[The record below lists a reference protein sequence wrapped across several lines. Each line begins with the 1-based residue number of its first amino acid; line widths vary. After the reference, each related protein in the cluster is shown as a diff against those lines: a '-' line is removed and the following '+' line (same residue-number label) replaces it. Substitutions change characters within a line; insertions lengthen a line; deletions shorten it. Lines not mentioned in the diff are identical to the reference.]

1 MVLTIL
7 ADGGSGRQCQVTV
20 GNKEIYLEDV
30 EALEFLWKKEDDRSR
45 EEVDGQ
51 DDDRERAR
59 TKSLL
64 VLNSFFVETFI
75 SERGRHHRC
84 ADGRKRRRMRACC
97 SQCTQ
102 CKNHTSWS
110 KASEAAA
117 AAAQRVGRR
126 RGEMGEEETPTRFLS
141 HLSTDSALMI

>member
-20 GNKEIYLEDV
+20 GNKEIYLEDA

-51 DDDRERAR
+51 DDDRERERAR

-75 SERGRHHRC
+75 SEWGRHHRC
-84 ADGRKRRRMRACC
+84 ADGRKRRRMRGLLLAMYAVQK
-97 SQCTQ
+97 S
-102 CKNHTSWS
+102 H
-110 KASEAAA
+110 
-117 AAAQRVGRR
+117 
-126 RGEMGEEETPTRFLS
+126 FLIKG
-141 HLSTDSALMI
+141 L